1 MRSKKIGLKIREI
14 THTGRSGVGH
24 VFPAAAVN
32 FSAQNI
38 TPLSKSEKIKIA
50 GLQPSSNPPLRP
62 EVFAKREK
70 IDGNSTRKHSEIAG
84 ELDGKPQKACRIPQ
98 VSSSIPSRRLGTT
111 RSTTSNG
118 RFRHNQASSPERV
131 ANVGMLESTKG
142 QGGQCPCREQD
153 MVLFIHSSPS
163 FRVSASWDI
172 IKTPVLPSGF
182 LRRPSTGGRAEYKWP
197 QQFATYSI
205 LNDAALIA
213 GSIYPGIKLPPP
225 MPESQLK
232 AWNLTTRQYL
242 ASSLSRKSPSNQQTI
257 SRIRLSVNIPSRQP
271 LKLSTLH
278 ERVNVFKFI
287 QVQADSSRTSQASL
301 K

>member
-1 MRSKKIGLKIREI
+1 MYAWARVRGS
-14 THTGRSGVGH
+14 GH
-24 VFPAAAVN
+24 VHDRPSLAYRLDNGILAASQKGARKTKS
-32 FSAQNI
+32 SARN
-38 TPLSKSEKIKIA
+38 
-50 GLQPSSNPPLRP
+50 
-62 EVFAKREK
+62 
-70 IDGNSTRKHSEIAG
+70 TRKHSEIAG
-84 ELDGKPQKACRIPQ
+84 ELDGKPQKAC
-98 VSSSIPSRRLGTT
+98 
-111 RSTTSNG
+111 TSNG

-225 MPESQLK
+225 MPESQSK

-242 ASSLSRKSPSNQQTI
+242 ASSLSRKSPSSQQTI
-257 SRIRLSVNIPSRQP
+257 SRIRLSVNITSRQA
-271 LKLSTLH
+271 T
-278 ERVNVFKFI
+278 
-287 QVQADSSRTSQASL
+287 QALNSA
-301 K
+301 